1 MCAGHY
7 FGSGL
12 SLKNAVIQ
20 AKKSIFSTLLLL
32 APIGIGLFNPLCGVH
47 KPSFLG
53 IEKESIVE
61 QKQLAFAHFLDQGAQ
76 FTFLHLGPPDRL
88 GLTGFALGAVQ
99 IGVAI
104 VFWLRSLPA
113 RGQYWLAIGL
123 ALILGGAL
131 GNAWD
136 RFFDGYVVDY
146 LHFHWGDAYFPAFNV
161 ADIAITTGACMLIID
176 ALLDSRRR
184 RAAA

>member
-1 MCAGHY
+1 MTRQLLHGKSALIWVWLSVIVVALDQLTKWYVAGHFELY
-7 FGSGL
+7 EIRPVGPFLDLTRLHNEGAAFG
-12 SLKNAVIQ
+12 
-20 AKKSIFSTLLLL
+20 LL
-32 APIGIGLFNPLCGVH
+32 ADAGGWQRWF
-47 KPSFLG
+47 FL
-53 IEKESIVE
+53 V
-61 QKQLAFAHFLDQGAQ
+61 LAGA
-76 FTFLHLGPPDRL
+76 
-88 GLTGFALGAVQ
+88 

-161 ADIAITTGACMLIID
+161 ADIAITTGAFMLIID
-176 ALLDSRRR
+176 ALLDSRRSK
-184 RAAA
+184 AAA